1 MPHEITIRGL
11 KLNIL
16 TKEQYDILDRLGLIK
31 PDEMYSVEGGNVDI
45 DLTYDTKPTQHSPN
59 LLTSG
64 TIFDAFEDAE
74 PEGLSNLELEALFSN
89 FK

>member
-1 MPHEITIRGL
+1 MPSERVIQGL
-11 KLNIL
+11 KLNIV
-16 TKEQYDILDRLGLIK
+16 TKEQYDKLEKRGLIK

-45 DLTYDTKPTQHSPN
+45 DLTYDTEPKQDSPN

-64 TIFDAFEDAE
+64 TIYEALEEAE

-89 FK
+89 FT